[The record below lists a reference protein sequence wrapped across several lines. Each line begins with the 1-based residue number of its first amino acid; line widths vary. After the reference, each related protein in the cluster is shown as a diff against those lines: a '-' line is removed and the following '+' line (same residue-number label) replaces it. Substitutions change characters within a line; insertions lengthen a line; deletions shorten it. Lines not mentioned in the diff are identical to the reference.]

1 MFFEGGGGVYIDANC
16 GVLEVA
22 LTFTLCTNINVISLL
37 PESIKMQDLIL
48 GRDSVYTSKIAKSLK
63 DGEH

>member
-1 MFFEGGGGVYIDANC
+1 M
-16 GVLEVA
+16 
-22 LTFTLCTNINVISLL
+22 TFTLCTNINVISLL

-48 GRDSVYTSKIAKSLK
+48 GRDLVYTSKIAKSLK